1 MWLKYYDIFVR
12 NAFGNYFDVMKEVSY
27 SPMMGAMLSYIGSK
41 AFQNTRVKPD
51 ENYAREL
58 MQLFSIGLWKLNR
71 NGTQITDSFGNTL
84 ETYTTLDIQNFARVW
99 TGFNPR
105 SPRGNLEAAEN
116 FIDPMLISASDH
128 DSFPKNGHDGTFI
141 GDAYPLCSQLP
152 PKIFLKQGA
161 KFRFIGSTNV
171 PVMNARRSLFPL
183 NRNSCLYGALCN
195 PNGSRNCELKSVVKL
210 ASDIECFGVECEV
223 DMLRTVELS
232 LNSTQKVYYE
242 FIRPPCV
249 ELEFPESGV
258 TTFNYTKGN
267 SVCVDAK
274 SVRASPMCCSKSGNM
289 TVATMVTK
297 FDGETCTFAYAKNQ
311 CQRRNMQLCSSE
323 FRAPS
328 GNRNERVWTSF
339 ACNVEAQIF
348 EDGQISVAHSF
359 NYSQKTSDFSE
370 LREDSGIRFRVFWL
384 NNLFPKASS
393 NCDGICGI
401 KGDSC
406 VCPSKVVNK
415 SCLS

>member
-1 MWLKYYDIFVR
+1 MQLKILRMKMAAKLFSMAYLLILTDADLLEKLKITPQKEINTLYLMQGGEIPNISIRVNFFQVVILMPRLLNIALYKQDQLRQRISWALSQIFVVTTYNINRDTLNEMWLKYYDIFVR

-223 DMLRTVELS
+223 DMLRTVTS
-232 LNSTQKVYYE
+232 L
-242 FIRPPCV
+242 
-249 ELEFPESGV
+249 
-258 TTFNYTKGN
+258 
-267 SVCVDAK
+267 
-274 SVRASPMCCSKSGNM
+274 
-289 TVATMVTK
+289 
-297 FDGETCTFAYAKNQ
+297 FDRLALNWNFLNQ
-311 CQRRNMQLCSSE
+311 
-323 FRAPS
+323 A
-328 GNRNERVWTSF
+328 
-339 ACNVEAQIF
+339 
-348 EDGQISVAHSF
+348 
-359 NYSQKTSDFSE
+359 
-370 LREDSGIRFRVFWL
+370 
-384 NNLFPKASS
+384 
-393 NCDGICGI
+393 
-401 KGDSC
+401 
-406 VCPSKVVNK
+406 
-415 SCLS
+415 